1 MKDIDK
7 FREAIRP
14 YRDGWQSIDI
24 RAVCFLAYEKWINI
38 GTRIILSEKAATDP
52 TDHPILPAMPNFCAL
67 HVVRDIADLDG
78 LLDHI
83 QTGMLTI
90 SEKEIHFGMIEANEV
105 KVAPPSFHFQQ
116 ARRGTKYFHGEY
128 PHMSLEHWGA
138 AFHHLLNAHDQ
149 ALLQDE
155 LDWKLRSLET
165 PYNGLQDLLINFLG
179 TSRSAYGPIQSSHT
193 EIVAPL
199 GLRLGNES
207 TLSNGK
213 ITVHVECVS
222 IPKTDD
228 ISIGV
233 VALSGTSPANRT
245 SQSLARSDWRGSAGV
260 IHKEISVGAA
270 SSAIIFLS
278 FKGEAL
284 DMQTVNDPAALLK
297 NPIILAYNHFDQDL
311 CALKDYLLGKG
322 GDQSKDFEIGIGLLF
337 HFCGFNVGPHGRV
350 KARQSKSIQEEID
363 HIIFAPSGIH
373 IIAIECTK
381 KDLDTEGKLS
391 KFSRRVKELRDLLPT
406 FSVIPLV
413 CTPLSKA
420 IIAKSDI
427 QKADKEQLGVVAAEE
442 IQAILEMSGQNKG
455 PDEILNFLNGLIK
468 KPDDMPFW
476 NT

>member
-14 YRDGWQSIDI
+14 YQDGWKTIDI
-24 RAVCFLAYEKWINI
+24 RTVCFLAYEKWINI
-38 GTRIILSEKAATDP
+38 GTRIILSEKATADP
-52 TDHPILPAMPNFCAL
+52 TDHIILPAMPNFRAL
-67 HVVRDIADLDG
+67 HIVRDIADLDG

-90 SEKEIHFGMIEANEV
+90 SEKEIHFGMVEANEV
-105 KVAPPSFHFQQ
+105 KVDPPSFHFQQ

-128 PHMSLEHWGA
+128 PHMSLDHSGA
-138 AFHHLLNAHDQ
+138 AFHHLLNTHDQ

-179 TSRSAYGPIQSSHT
+179 TSRSTYGPIQSSFT

-213 ITVHVECVS
+213 ITVHVECIS
-222 IPKTDD
+222 IPKSDN
-228 ISIGV
+228 ISIGI
-233 VALSGTSPANRT
+233 VALSGTSPANRI
-245 SQSLARSDWRGSAGV
+245 SQSLDRSDWRGSAGV

-311 CALKDYLLGKG
+311 CVLKDYLLGKG

-350 KARQSKSIQEEID
+350 KALRSRSIQEEID

-381 KDLDTEGKLS
+381 KDLDIDGKLS
-391 KFSRRVKELRDLLPT
+391 KFSRRVKELKDLLPT
-406 FSVIPLV
+406 FSVTPLV
-413 CTPLSKA
+413 CTPLSKT
-420 IIAKSDI
+420 IIANSDI
-427 QKADKEQLGVVAAEE
+427 QKADKEHIGVVGAEE
-442 IQAILEMSGQNKG
+442 IQTILEMAGQNKVPEAILE
-455 PDEILNFLNGLIK
+455 FLNGLIK
-468 KPDDMPFW
+468 KPDDRLFW
-476 NT
+476 ST